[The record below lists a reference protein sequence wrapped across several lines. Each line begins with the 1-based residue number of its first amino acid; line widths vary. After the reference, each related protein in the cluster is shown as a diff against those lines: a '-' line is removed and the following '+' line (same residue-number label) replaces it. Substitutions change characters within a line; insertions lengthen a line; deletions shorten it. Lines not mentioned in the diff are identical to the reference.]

1 MSLYGKGECEQSY
14 LQELYGACDT
24 ASLMNMET
32 TYHSSLEEL
41 YVQCSTAHQAA
52 QCPAT
57 TAVATTT
64 VVPTATVVPTVT
76 KVIVVPKNT

>member
-1 MSLYGKGECEQSY
+1 
-14 LQELYGACDT
+14 
-24 ASLMNMET
+24 MNMATEYNT
-32 TYHSSLEEL
+32 SLEEL

-57 TAVATTT
+57 TAVPATT